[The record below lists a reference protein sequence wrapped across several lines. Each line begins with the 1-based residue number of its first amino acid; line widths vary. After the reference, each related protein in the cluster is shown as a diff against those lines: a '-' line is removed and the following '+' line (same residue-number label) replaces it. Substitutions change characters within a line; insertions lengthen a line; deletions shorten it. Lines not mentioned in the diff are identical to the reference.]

1 MNRKHN
7 IEEYKNIIDKIKKSN
22 SNIKFTSDFIVGY
35 PGETDKDFDDTIK
48 LLQEVKFINTYS
60 FMYSARPGTPASKL
74 DNIELKLSKERLIK
88 FQNLATQIR
97 KEYREE
103 MIKTTQKV
111 LFENRLNKQDKFF
124 GRDQFN
130 NSYIT
135 SSKDDLSGD
144 IFEIEINSLNH
155 STFFGELISKK
166 KRNAA

>member
-1 MNRKHN
+1 
-7 IEEYKNIIDKIKKSN
+7 
-22 SNIKFTSDFIVGY
+22 
-35 PGETDKDFDDTIK
+35 
-48 LLQEVKFINTYS
+48 
-60 FMYSARPGTPASKL
+60 
-74 DNIELKLSKERLIK
+74 
-88 FQNLATQIR
+88 
-97 KEYREE
+97 

-155 STFFGELISKK
+155 STFFGELI
-166 KRNAA
+166 